1 MPDLLITDDLVYRC
15 AEAAFNAG
23 RAYLGRPRPARLAD
37 LPARLADLPARSQ
50 EQWLTEA
57 RAVLVEA
64 LK

>member
-1 MPDLLITDDLVYRC
+1 MPDLIITDDLVYRC

-23 RAYLGRPRPARLAD
+23 RACLGRPRPARLAD
-37 LPARLADLPARSQ
+37 LPARSR

-64 LK
+64 LT

>member
-1 MPDLLITDDLVYRC
+1 MPDLIITDDLVYRC

-37 LPARLADLPARSQ
+37 LPTRSQ

-57 RAVLVEA
+57 RAVLTEA
-64 LK
+64 LRSVP

>member
-15 AEAAFNAG
+15 AEAALNAG
-23 RAYLGRPRPARLAD
+23 RTQRWPRLPPARLAD
-37 LPARLADLPARSQ
+37 LSARSQ

>member
-1 MPDLLITDDLVYRC
+1 MPDLIITDDLVYRC
-15 AEAAFNAG
+15 AEAALNAG
-23 RAYLGRPRPARLAD
+23 RRPRLPPARLAD
-37 LPARLADLPARSQ
+37 LSARSR

>member
-1 MPDLLITDDLVYRC
+1 MPDLLITDEMVYRC

-37 LPARLADLPARSQ
+37 LPARSQ
-50 EQWLTEA
+50 EQWLAEA

>member
-15 AEAAFNAG
+15 AEAALNAG
-23 RAYLGRPRPARLAD
+23 WARLGD
-37 LPARLADLPARSQ
+37 LPPARLADLPARSR

-57 RAVLVEA
+57 RAVLAEA